1 MNIHSLRGFRDLLPP
16 ESTLF
21 ARIEAGA
28 REIFELYGY
37 REIRIPTIESKELF
51 VKSTGDTTD
60 IVEKEMY
67 AFTDQGGREVAVR
80 PEGTPGVVRAYIE
93 QNLSQSG
100 RNGKYYYI
108 GNMFR
113 AERPQAGRYREFTQI
128 GAEYIGN
135 PSPFADAETIA
146 MLVMLLKKAGLDGLS
161 AEINSL
167 GCAECRKNY
176 REILLAHLKANI
188 ARLCEPCRQRIERNP
203 LRALDCKIDGPALA
217 ETAPKLTL
225 CAPCAEHFTRTQ
237 TLLKASGIDFTV
249 NLNMVRGLDYYTRT
263 VFEVKSSALGS
274 QDAVAGGGR
283 YDDLVKSM
291 GGPQAP
297 AIGWAMGVDRVAML
311 LKDKVLAGQDPSVFI
326 VAASELA
333 RDAAFRLLGEL
344 RAAGI
349 GADFSNLELSLK
361 SQMRSA
367 DRSGAAVALLLGEDE
382 VKNSVCAVKFLK
394 EKRDQLTVP
403 SADLITELK
412 KILNKYFTDTY
423 HRDTGWSEATQFN
436 RI

>member
-21 ARIEAGA
+21 ARIEASA
-28 REIFELYGY
+28 REVFELYGY
-37 REIRIPTIESKELF
+37 QEIRIPTIESRELF

-93 QNLSQSG
+93 QNLSQNG
-100 RNGKYYYI
+100 RNGKYFYI

-135 PSPFADAETIA
+135 ASPFSDAETITL
-146 MLVMLLKKAGLDGLS
+146 LVRLLEKAGLPGLS
-161 AEINSL
+161 VEINSL
-167 GCAECRKNY
+167 GCGECRKIY
-176 REILLAHLKANI
+176 REILLNYLKANI
-188 ARLCEPCRQRIERNP
+188 ATLCEPCKNRIDRNP
-203 LRALDCKIDGPALA
+203 LRALDCKIDGSALA
-217 ETAPKLTL
+217 EKAPKLTL
-225 CAPCAEHFTRTQ
+225 CAPCAEHFDKTRA
-237 TLLKASGIDFTV
+237 LLKSSGVEFTV

-263 VFEVKSSALGS
+263 VFEVKSSSLGS

-311 LKDKVLAGQDPSVFI
+311 LKDKAPATAPAVFVI
-326 VAASELA
+326 AASKEA
-333 RDAAFRLLGEL
+333 QDAAFKILGEL
-344 RAAGI
+344 RAQGI
-349 GADFSNLELSLK
+349 SADFSNLELSLK
-361 SQMRSA
+361 SQLRSA
-367 DRSGAAVALLLGEDE
+367 DRSGAFIAVLLGEEE
-382 VKNSVCAVKFLK
+382 VKNSVCAIKFLK
-394 EKRDQLTVP
+394 EKREQQIVP
-403 SADLITELK
+403 AAGLITELK
-412 KILNKYFTDTY
+412 KILGNAPTP
-423 HRDTGWSEATQFN
+423 
-436 RI
+436 

>member
-16 ESTLF
+16 ESALF
-21 ARIEAGA
+21 TRIETSA
-28 REIFELYGY
+28 REVFALYGY
-37 REIRIPTIESKELF
+37 QEIRIPTIESKELF
-51 VKSTGDTTD
+51 IKSTGDTTD

-93 QNLSQSG
+93 RNLSQSG
-100 RNGKYYYI
+100 GNGKYYYI

-128 GAEYIGN
+128 GAENIGN

-146 MLVMLLKKAGLDGLS
+146 MLVKFLEKAGIAGLS
-161 AEINSL
+161 VEINSL
-167 GCAECRKNY
+167 GCGECRKSY
-176 REILLAHLKANI
+176 REIFLNYLKANI
-188 ARLCEPCRQRIERNP
+188 NTLCEPCKNRIARNP

-217 ETAPKLTL
+217 EKAPKLTL
-225 CAPCAEHFTRTQ
+225 CAPCVGHFARTQ
-237 TLLKASGIDFTV
+237 DLLKSSGVEFKV
-249 NLNMVRGLDYYTRT
+249 NLSLVRGLDYYTST

-274 QDAVAGGGR
+274 QDAVCGGGR

-291 GGPQAP
+291 GGPAAP
-297 AIGWAMGVDRVAML
+297 AIGWAVGVDRMAML
-311 LKDKVLAGQDPSVFI
+311 LKDKVRADSAPSVFI
-326 VAASELA
+326 IAASKEA
-333 RDAAFRLLGEL
+333 QDAAFKLLGEL

-349 GADFSNLELSLK
+349 SADFSNLELSLK

-367 DRSGAAVALLLGEDE
+367 DRSGAAVALLIGEEE

-394 EKRDQLTVP
+394 EKREQLTVP
-403 SADLITELK
+403 SADLIAGLK
-412 KILNKYFTDTY
+412 SILGNAQ
-423 HRDTGWSEATQFN
+423 RP
-436 RI
+436 